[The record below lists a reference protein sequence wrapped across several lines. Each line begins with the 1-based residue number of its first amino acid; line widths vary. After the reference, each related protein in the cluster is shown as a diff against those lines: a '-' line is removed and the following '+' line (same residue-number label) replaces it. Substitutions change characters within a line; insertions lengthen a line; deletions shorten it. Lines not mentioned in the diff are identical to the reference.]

1 MGFMKELVPDMCTL
15 VELVYDWDMT
25 KTFTSSASKHLH
37 QWVLGG
43 ALCVSF

>member
-1 MGFMKELVPDMCTL
+1 MQGLSPDTVDAMKIFV
-15 VELVYDWDMT
+15 DWDMT
-25 KTFTSSASKHLH
+25 KPAESSVKKNLH